1 MRRPLALCLLG
12 FALALRAFAT
22 PEVVELGDGLGYVR
36 VRALS
41 TVAETLHATLPQG
54 RALVLDLRFAQASVE
69 DPAALGS
76 LLATRRG
83 PGPLYILV
91 SPQTPES
98 FRVPLSRLPAGALTL
113 GILDSKPS
121 PRLVIDQPP
130 EADRRA
136 YEALDA
142 GQPLES
148 LLSGKIEKER
158 FDEATLV
165 KEFENGNPYAEP
177 PPSPDPAAA
186 KPAESKEPAATDRV
200 LQRAIHLHRALAAL
214 KAR

>member
-1 MRRPLALCLLG
+1 MKRLLLPVLLAIT
-12 FALALRAFAT
+12 LAVRAWASV
-22 PEVVELGDGLGYVR
+22 EVTELGDGLAYVR
-36 VRALS
+36 VRSLA
-41 TVAETLHATLPQG
+41 TAAETLHAALPQG
-54 RALVLDLRFAQASVE
+54 RALVLDLRFARASIE

-76 LLATRRG
+76 LLASRRG

-91 SPQTPES
+91 SPQTPDS

-113 GILDSKPS
+113 GILDSKPA

-142 GQPLES
+142 GTPLEK
-148 LLSGKIEKER
+148 LVSGKIEKER
-158 FDEATLV
+158 FDEASLV

-177 PPSPDPAAA
+177 PPSPDPSAT
-186 KPAESKEPAATDRV
+186 KPADSADTTVTDRV
-200 LQRAIHLHRALAAL
+200 LQRALHLHRALAAL

>member
-1 MRRPLALCLLG
+1 MKRLLLPVLLAIT
-12 FALALRAFAT
+12 LAVRAWASV
-22 PEVVELGDGLGYVR
+22 EVTELGDGLAYVR
-36 VRALS
+36 VRSLA
-41 TVAETLHATLPQG
+41 TAAETLHATLPQG

-76 LLATRRG
+76 LLASRRG

-91 SPQTPES
+91 SPQTPDS

-113 GILDSKPS
+113 GILDSKPA

-142 GQPLES
+142 GTPLEK
-148 LLSGKIEKER
+148 LVSGKIEKER
-158 FDEATLV
+158 FDEASLV

-177 PPSPDPAAA
+177 PPSPDPSAT
-186 KPAESKEPAATDRV
+186 KPADSADTTVTDRV
-200 LQRAIHLHRALAAL
+200 LQRALHLHRALAAL